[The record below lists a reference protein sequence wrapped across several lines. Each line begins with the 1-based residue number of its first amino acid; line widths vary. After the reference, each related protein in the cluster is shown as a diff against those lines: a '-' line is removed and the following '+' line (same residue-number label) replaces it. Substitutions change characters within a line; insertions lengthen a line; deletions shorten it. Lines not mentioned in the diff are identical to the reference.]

1 MLNRAEWNARDRQ
14 PLLKHVNNWP
24 PEFIALLGSW
34 PEEIERP
41 PSQSICESRALD
53 FIPMSHDATTLFN
66 DALLLPENERAEL
79 ASRLLA
85 QESSVISAQ
94 ADVMSG
100 APVFKGT
107 RVLAQTLI
115 EYLEAGDSIDDF
127 LEGFPSVSREQVI
140 AFLEETKA
148 RVLAYAE

>member
-1 MLNRAEWNARDRQ
+1 MAEKDWS
-14 PLLKHVNNWP
+14 
-24 PEFIALLGSW
+24 PEFLDVLGSW
-34 PEEIERP
+34 PDKIERP
-41 PSQSICESRALD
+41 PSSPIGEMRDPFAGTLD
-53 FIPMSHDATTLFN
+53 FPSVSHHAAILLN
-66 DALLLPENERAEL
+66 EALRLPENERMEL

-85 QESSVISAQ
+85 QESSVISAEPG
-94 ADVMSG
+94 VMSG

-148 RVLAYAE
+148 RVIAYAE